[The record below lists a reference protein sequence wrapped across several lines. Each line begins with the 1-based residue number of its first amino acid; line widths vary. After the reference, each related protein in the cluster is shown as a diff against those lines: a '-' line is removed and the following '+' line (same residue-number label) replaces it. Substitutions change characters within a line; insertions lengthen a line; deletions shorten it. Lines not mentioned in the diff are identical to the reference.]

1 MIGNSVFRVFR
12 NWQERSRARS
22 ELLSMSDR
30 QLSDIGIS
38 RGEIDAVV
46 RGEFVRTTRRAA

>member
-1 MIGNSVFRVFR
+1 MVGNSIIRVFQS
-12 NWQERSRARS
+12 WQERSRVRS

-30 QLSDIGIS
+30 QLSDIGIG

-46 RGEFVRTTRRAA
+46 RGEFVRTSRRAA

>member
-1 MIGNSVFRVFR
+1 MVGNSIFRVFQS
-12 NWQERSRARS
+12 WQERSRVRS

-30 QLSDIGIS
+30 QLSDIGIG

-46 RGEFVRTTRRAA
+46 RGEFVRTSRRAA